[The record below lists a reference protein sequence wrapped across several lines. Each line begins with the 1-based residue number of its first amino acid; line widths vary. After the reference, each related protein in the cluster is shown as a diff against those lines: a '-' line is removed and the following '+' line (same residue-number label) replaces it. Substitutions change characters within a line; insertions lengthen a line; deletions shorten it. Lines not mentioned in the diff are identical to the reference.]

1 MPDAG
6 SPEAEL
12 RSRLWLLKEGGFAAA
27 RSGWELV
34 LSLMHGWT
42 KDAKLLPVGN
52 HDRLY
57 QRVQQLCAELPPPCR
72 QTFELVRLARR
83 QWAQAV
89 DHWKKTG
96 DDTQMRGFT
105 ERFQA
110 WINRTNETL
119 VNKVLLE
126 LGKQLLAPKKKGNAS
141 LFWSQVPLALLRRVY
156 EGGVR

>member
-1 MPDAG
+1 M
-6 SPEAEL
+6 
-12 RSRLWLLKEGGFAAA
+12 
-27 RSGWELV
+27 
-34 LSLMHGWT
+34 
-42 KDAKLLPVGN
+42 
-52 HDRLY
+52 
-57 QRVQQLCAELPPPCR
+57 
-72 QTFELVRLARR
+72 ARR
-83 QWAQAV
+83 QWAHAV